1 MKYLIFIKNTF
12 IIFALLLLGG
22 LNSCEDAKSDVL
34 DTHAY
39 IKDALKGSSKNITVT
54 KDTLVVLDINL
65 SNLST
70 KDNHYK
76 FEIDQDAL
84 DAYNKV
90 NGTSYIPLPDNN
102 FNLSDDILIES
113 GTYSYRDTIEIKEFT
128 EEMNSSGE
136 SYALPLKLVAKDNS
150 IATMPVTGTYIYTT
164 SGVFEFSSP
173 MFIGAADLKADGFEN
188 SPKTYGEFTV
198 EVRFQVSNTSN
209 RNRAIFDSNSI
220 LLRFEDPQ
228 SDTESHKKHSLVQ
241 VVGVNS
247 IYLNPTKSFDINKW
261 QHLAL
266 TCDGASYKLYVNGEF
281 AGVKDIPA
289 GPTTFPHLSWFSG
302 SSWWSGCKILMAEA
316 RMWSVCRTELQI
328 KNNITIVSPNS
339 PGLEGYWRFNEGE
352 GNEFKDA
359 TGKGH
364 TLKTTKTPTWVHGIK
379 SNASATE
386 WP

>member
-1 MKYLIFIKNTF
+1 M
-12 IIFALLLLGG
+12 LGG
-22 LNSCEDAKSDVL
+22 LTSCEDAKSDVL

-54 KDTLVVLDINL
+54 KDTLVVLDISL
-65 SNLST
+65 SNLSSE
-70 KDNHYK
+70 DNHYK

-84 DAYNKV
+84 EAYNKI

-102 FNLSDDILIES
+102 FNLSNDILIEA
-113 GTYSYRDTIEIKEFT
+113 GAYTYRDTIEIKEFT
-128 EEMNSSGE
+128 EEMNASGE

-173 MFIGAADLKADGFEN
+173 MFTNAANLKADGFPQ
-188 SPKTYGEFTV
+188 SPETYGEYTI
-198 EVRFQVSNTSN
+198 EVRFQVSNTGD
-209 RNRAIFDSNSI
+209 RDRAIFKNPSPGDVANLV

-228 SDTESHKKHSLVQ
+228 SDTDEHKEHSLVQ
-241 VVGVNS
+241 IVGRNR
-247 IYLNPTKSFDINKW
+247 IYLNPLYSFEPNKW

-266 TCDGASYKLYVNGEF
+266 TCDGSSYRLYVNGEF
-281 AGVKDIPA
+281 AGVISIPA
-289 GPTTFPHLSWFSG
+289 GPTTFTDVNWFSG
-302 SSWWSGCKILMAEA
+302 GDGSGDPWRGCKILMAEA

-364 TLKTTKTPTWVHGIK
+364 TLRTSKTPTWVHGIK